1 MRCADLDLQKGI
13 WTIPRER
20 SKSNVANEVPLSHW
34 RLRLISKVKLRLH
47 RLIAAQRQ
55 ANGLPVMPEWWLHGL
70 RRTTASGMA
79 QLRVPRHVIERVLNH
94 ISGSQSG
101 VAGIYNRY
109 GYLPEKRQALE
120 KWGRYLER
128 LVGAS

>member
-1 MRCADLDLQKGI
+1 VRCADLDLQKGI

-47 RLIAAQRQ
+47 RLIAAQRH

-70 RRTTASGMA
+70 RRTRRPAST
-79 QLRVPRHVIERVLNH
+79 ND
-94 ISGSQSG
+94 
-101 VAGIYNRY
+101 
-109 GYLPEKRQALE
+109 
-120 KWGRYLER
+120 
-128 LVGAS
+128 